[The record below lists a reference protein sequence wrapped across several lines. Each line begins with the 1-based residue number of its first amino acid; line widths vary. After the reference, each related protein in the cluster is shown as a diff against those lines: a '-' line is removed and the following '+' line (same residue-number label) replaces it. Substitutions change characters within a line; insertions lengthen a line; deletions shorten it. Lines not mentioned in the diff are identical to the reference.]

1 MTNSVTAKILF
12 LLLLLALCIFL
23 LGLLLLH
30 LLSVPRKTALAL
42 CQGIKLSSSNEGK
55 PGHIDVTMCQMSD
68 PVVSL
73 GGREYCET
81 QGMDEA
87 VAWALWI
94 RAPPYVYGARGEES
108 SWARAWAGTDTGP
121 DTTNIDGR
129 AVTVDDDDPR
139 ETMYEAASYQAF
151 IRGTLSRFYGGDG
164 SESDDD

>member
-1 MTNSVTAKILF
+1 MDACADVVARWALLFALWVPLAPLREARVRRFLSTKAGHLERVVTWW
-12 LLLLLALCIFL
+12 
-23 LGLLLLH
+23 
-30 LLSVPRKTALAL
+30 R
-42 CQGIKLSSSNEGK
+42 
-55 PGHIDVTMCQMSD
+55 SD
-68 PVVSL
+68 

-129 AVTVDDDDPR
+129 AVTVDDDDQR

-151 IRGTLSRFYGGDG
+151 IRGTLSRFYGGGG